1 MSTTPNPL
9 LQPTMTQQAQQ
20 QGPPQGPPLTPPSPP
35 PPPVLQ
41 KPSGFFS
48 KIGAV
53 LKTIAP
59 YIQPVA
65 DHLAAV
71 AGNYEPLELA
81 RQQRQDALQQQ
92 LRQSQ
97 MANQDLTRQ
106 LTQQQIDNYQT
117 PDQQSARAL
126 ALSRAEKSTTYQTDD
141 GQVGIADTDL
151 KGISTP
157 RIVRAVFYELL
168 TLCAVSDFPGVRG
181 GATAVA
187 RLRRA

>member
-1 MSTTPNPL
+1 MSTIPNPL
-9 LQPTMTQQAQQ
+9 APGMSGSPGAEPLTN
-20 QGPPQGPPLTPPSPP
+20 PPQLRQS
-35 PPPVLQ
+35 Q
-41 KPSGFFS
+41 GFFS

-65 DHLAAV
+65 DHLAAA

-92 LRQSQ
+92 LQQSQ

-106 LTQQQIDNYQT
+106 LTQRQIDNYQT

-151 KGISTP
+151 KGI
-157 RIVRAVFYELL
+157 
-168 TLCAVSDFPGVRG
+168 
-181 GATAVA
+181 
-187 RLRRA
+187 